1 MGGNVYKGL
10 VAEEVRSEIHETPSV
25 NSVVSSY
32 FRIRCLSYVTLLRIE
47 QSVSVQCEC
56 LHVIIM

>member
-25 NSVVSSY
+25 NSVV
-32 FRIRCLSYVTLLRIE
+32 
-47 QSVSVQCEC
+47 
-56 LHVIIM
+56 VILELGVWAM